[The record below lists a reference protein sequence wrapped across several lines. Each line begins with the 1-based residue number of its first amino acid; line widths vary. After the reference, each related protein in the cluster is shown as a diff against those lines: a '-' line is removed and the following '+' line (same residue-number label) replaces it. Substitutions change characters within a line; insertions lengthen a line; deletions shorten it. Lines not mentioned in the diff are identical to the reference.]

1 MRNIEKYLQLIVLLS
16 LLICCRSVVLG
27 QTKAVKGKIEK
38 KQPSSQQKVKKAHHS
53 DNSYLR
59 EAILLNLINNMIFVE
74 GGSFVMGATPEQG
87 DDVNRDEKPAHRVVV
102 SSFSIGKYEVT
113 QEEWLAVMGSNPSY
127 FKGKKRP
134 VEQVTW
140 NECMKFIEKL
150 NMITGMNFRLPTEV
164 EWEYA
169 ARGGNLSKRNKF
181 AGGNNLYD
189 VAWFNENS
197 NTGTHDVGKKQ
208 ANELGLYDMSGNV
221 WEWCSD
227 RKIEYSSS
235 LAQMYNNSE
244 DHSSRVNRGG
254 SWRSSEG
261 QCRVSFRFDDDAD
274 DSFNTLGLRLA
285 L

>member
-16 LLICCRSVVLG
+16 LLVCCRSVVLG

-38 KQPSSQQKVKKAHHS
+38 KQPSSQQRGKKARQS
-53 DNSYLR
+53 DNSSSK
-59 EAILLNLINNMIFVE
+59 ETILLNLINNMIFVE
-74 GGSFVMGATPEQG
+74 GGAFVMGATPEQG
-87 DDVNRDEKPAHRVVV
+87 DDVSRDEKPAHRVVI

-113 QEEWLAVMGSNPSY
+113 QEEWMAVMGSNPSC

-140 NECMKFIEKL
+140 NECMEFIKRL
-150 NMITGMNFRLPTEV
+150 NVMTGMNFRLPTEV

-169 ARGGNLSKRNKF
+169 ARGGNLSKRYKF
-181 AGGNNLYD
+181 AGGNDLYD

-197 NTGTHDVGKKQ
+197 NNGTHDVGKKQ

-227 RKIEYSSS
+227 RKIEYLSSS
-235 LAQMYNNSE
+235 AQMHDNSE
-244 DHSSRVNRGG
+244 NHFSRVNRGG

-261 QCRVSFRFDDDAD
+261 QCRASFRFDDDAD
-274 DSFNTLGLRLA
+274 DSFSTLGLRLA